1 MAQGF
6 DEEEGRGHRNH
17 MNRLLP
23 LVVALLCAPLFA
35 QAPSQVAAAP
45 AFKVSARA
53 ERADATYQVGEKVTF
68 TVAVEEK
75 GKPVAGGL
83 IDWVIVKDGLP
94 TEQKGFAPVVD
105 GKATVGGSLSEP
117 GFLQLKV
124 TAHRLD
130 ARSKPLA
137 VSAMAGA
144 AIEPTKIPRSLPVP
158 EDFDAFWEGMK
169 RKLAAVP
176 VAPTIRPVKAPLP
189 GVESFDVTAPALGL
203 PISAYLAKP
212 AGAKPKS
219 LPIILTVHGAGVND
233 SSLGGSASWASRGFI
248 AMDMNAHGLPNGKP
262 KQFYADLY
270 AGPMKGYRYENRQ
283 DREKGYFTGMMLRL
297 VRAIDVLTAQP
308 EWDGK
313 HVVVSGTSQGGF
325 QAIAAAGIDGRVTFF
340 AAGVPAGCD
349 HSGMLVGRIAG
360 WPKIVP
366 VEGGKPDAAVLEASR
381 YVDCV
386 NFAARTKAKGAYFTV
401 GFIDTVCPP
410 TSVYAAYNQL
420 PIPKEIYDDIPSGHS
435 HSQAARDG
443 MTKAVMRHVA
453 K

>member
-1 MAQGF
+1 
-6 DEEEGRGHRNH
+6 

-35 QAPSQVAAAP
+35 QAPSKVTP
-45 AFKVSARA
+45 AGALKVSARA
-53 ERADATYQVGEKVTF
+53 DRANATYQVGEKVTF
-68 TVAVEEK
+68 TVSVEEK
-75 GKPVAGGL
+75 GKPANGSL
-83 IDWVIVKDGLP
+83 IDWVIVKDGLA
-94 TEQKGFAPVVD
+94 TEQKGVSSVVD
-105 GKATVGGSLSEP
+105 GKATVIGSLGEP

-158 EDFDAFWEGMK
+158 DDFDAFWSGMK
-169 RKLAAVP
+169 QKLAAVP
-176 VAPTIRPVKAPLP
+176 VAASIRSVKAPLP
-189 GVESFDVTAPALGL
+189 DVESFDVTAPALGL
-203 PISAYLAKP
+203 PISAYMAKP
-212 AGAKPKS
+212 VGAKRKS

-233 SSLGGSASWASRGFI
+233 SSLGGSASWAAKGFL

-262 KQFYADLY
+262 RQFYADLY

-297 VRAIDVLTAQP
+297 VRALDVLTAQP

-313 HVVVSGTSQGGF
+313 HVVVSGASQGGY

-349 HSGMLVGRIAG
+349 HSGMLVNRIAG

-366 VEGGKPDAAVLEASR
+366 VVDGKPDPAVLEAAR
-381 YVDCV
+381 YVDCM
-386 NFAARTKAKGAYFTV
+386 NFATRTKAAGCYFTV
-401 GFIDTVCPP
+401 GFIDTTCPP
-410 TSVYAAYNQL
+410 TSIYATYNQL
-420 PIPKEIYDDIPSGHS
+420 SIPKEIYDDIPSGHS
-435 HSQAARDG
+435 HSAAARDG
-443 MTKAVMRHVA
+443 MTKAVLRHVGR
-453 K
+453 

>member
-6 DEEEGRGHRNH
+6 DEEEGWGHRNH

-105 GKATVGGSLSEP
+105 GKATVVGSLDEP

-212 AGAKPKS
+212 AGAKP
-219 LPIILTVHGAGVND
+219 AGRATSGPRGPTAYN
-233 SSLGGSASWASRGFI
+233 LRFAQRCAASR
-248 AMDMNAHGLPNGKP
+248 
-262 KQFYADLY
+262 
-270 AGPMKGYRYENRQ
+270 
-283 DREKGYFTGMMLRL
+283 
-297 VRAIDVLTAQP
+297 
-308 EWDGK
+308 
-313 HVVVSGTSQGGF
+313 
-325 QAIAAAGIDGRVTFF
+325 
-340 AAGVPAGCD
+340 
-349 HSGMLVGRIAG
+349 
-360 WPKIVP
+360 
-366 VEGGKPDAAVLEASR
+366 
-381 YVDCV
+381 
-386 NFAARTKAKGAYFTV
+386 
-401 GFIDTVCPP
+401 
-410 TSVYAAYNQL
+410 
-420 PIPKEIYDDIPSGHS
+420 
-435 HSQAARDG
+435 
-443 MTKAVMRHVA
+443 
-453 K
+453 

>member
-1 MAQGF
+1 MK
-6 DEEEGRGHRNH
+6 
-17 MNRLLP
+17 RLLP

-35 QAPSQVAAAP
+35 QAPSQVAPAP
-45 AFKVSARA
+45 AMKVTARA
-53 ERADATYQVGEKVTF
+53 ERADATYRVGEKVTF
-68 TVAVEEK
+68 AVSVEEK

-94 TEQKGFAPVVD
+94 TGQKGFAPVVD
-105 GKATVGGSLSEP
+105 GKATVIGSLDEP

-144 AIEPTKIPRSLPVP
+144 AIEPTQIKRSLPVP
-158 EDFDAFWEGMK
+158 DDFDAFWSGMK
-169 RKLAAVP
+169 QKLAGVP
-176 VAPTIRPVKAPLP
+176 VAPKVVPVKAPLP

-203 PISAYLAKP
+203 PISGYMSKP
-212 AGAKPKS
+212 VGAKPKS
-219 LPIILTVHGAGVND
+219 LPIILTVHGAGVSD
-233 SSLGGSASWASRGFI
+233 SSLGGSASWAAKGFI

-313 HVVVSGTSQGGF
+313 HVVVSGASQGGY
-325 QAIAAAGIDGRVTFF
+325 QAIAAAGIDDRVTFF

-349 HSGMLVGRIAG
+349 HSGMQVNRIAG

-366 VEGGKPDAAVLEASR
+366 VVDGKPDMTVLEAVR
-381 YVDCV
+381 YVDGM
-386 NFAARTKAKGAYFTV
+386 NFATRTKAAGCYFTV
-401 GFIDTVCPP
+401 GFIDTTCPP
-410 TSVYAAYNQL
+410 TSIYATYNQL
-420 PIPKEIYDDIPSGHS
+420 TIPKEIYDDIPSGHS
-435 HSQAARDG
+435 HSAAARDG
-443 MTKAVMRHVA
+443 MTKAVMRHVG

>member
-1 MAQGF
+1 M
-6 DEEEGRGHRNH
+6 
-17 MNRLLP
+17 
-23 LVVALLCAPLFA
+23 
-35 QAPSQVAAAP
+35 
-45 AFKVSARA
+45 
-53 ERADATYQVGEKVTF
+53 
-68 TVAVEEK
+68 
-75 GKPVAGGL
+75 
-83 IDWVIVKDGLP
+83 
-94 TEQKGFAPVVD
+94 
-105 GKATVGGSLSEP
+105 
-117 GFLQLKV
+117 
-124 TAHRLD
+124 
-130 ARSKPLA
+130 
-137 VSAMAGA
+137 
-144 AIEPTKIPRSLPVP
+144 
-158 EDFDAFWEGMK
+158 
-169 RKLAAVP
+169 
-176 VAPTIRPVKAPLP
+176 KAPIP
-189 GVESFDVTAPALGL
+189 GVESFDVTAPALGM
-203 PISAYLAKP
+203 PISAYMAKP
-212 AGAKPKS
+212 VGATPKS

-233 SSLGGSASWASRGFI
+233 SSLGGSASWAARGFL

-262 KQFYADLY
+262 RQYYADLY

-349 HSGMLVGRIAG
+349 HSGMLVNRIAG

-366 VEGGKPDAAVLEASR
+366 VEDGKPDQAVLEAAR

-401 GFIDTVCPP
+401 GFIDATCPP

-420 PIPKEIYDDIPSGHS
+420 TIPKEIYDDIPSGHA
-435 HSQAARDG
+435 HSQQARDG
-443 MTKAVMRHVA
+443 MTKAVLRHVG

>member
-1 MAQGF
+1 MT
-6 DEEEGRGHRNH
+6 
-17 MNRLLP
+17 RLLP
-23 LVVALLCAPLFA
+23 LVAALLCAPLFA
-35 QAPSQVAAAP
+35 QAPSKVTP
-45 AFKVSARA
+45 AGALKVSARA
-53 ERADATYQVGEKVTF
+53 DRANATYQVGEKVTF
-68 TVAVEEK
+68 TVSVEEK
-75 GKPVAGGL
+75 GKPANGSL
-83 IDWVIVKDGLP
+83 IDWVIVKDGLA
-94 TEQKGFAPVVD
+94 TEQKGVSSVVD
-105 GKATVGGSLSEP
+105 GKATVIGSLGEP

-158 EDFDAFWEGMK
+158 DDFDAFWSGMK
-169 RKLAAVP
+169 QKLAAVP
-176 VAPTIRPVKAPLP
+176 VAASIRSVKAPLP
-189 GVESFDVTAPALGL
+189 DVESFDVTAPALGL
-203 PISAYLAKP
+203 PISAYMAKP
-212 AGAKPKS
+212 VGAKRKS

-233 SSLGGSASWASRGFI
+233 SSLGGSASWAAKGFL

-297 VRAIDVLTAQP
+297 VRALDVLTAQP

-313 HVVVSGTSQGGF
+313 HVVVSGASQGGY

-349 HSGMLVGRIAG
+349 HSGMLVNRIAG

-366 VEGGKPDAAVLEASR
+366 VVDGKPDPAVLEAAR
-381 YVDCV
+381 YVDCM
-386 NFAARTKAKGAYFTV
+386 NFATRTKAAGCYFTV
-401 GFIDTVCPP
+401 GFIDTTCPP
-410 TSVYAAYNQL
+410 TSIYATYNQL
-420 PIPKEIYDDIPSGHS
+420 SIPKEIYDDIPSGHS
-435 HSQAARDG
+435 HSAAARDG
-443 MTKAVMRHVA
+443 MTKAVLRHVGR
-453 K
+453 

>member
-1 MAQGF
+1 
-6 DEEEGRGHRNH
+6 

-35 QAPSQVAAAP
+35 QAPSKVTP
-45 AFKVSARA
+45 AGALKVSARA
-53 ERADATYQVGEKVTF
+53 DRANATYQVGEKVTF
-68 TVAVEEK
+68 TVSVEEK
-75 GKPVAGGL
+75 GKPANGSL
-83 IDWVIVKDGLP
+83 IDWVIVKDGLA
-94 TEQKGFAPVVD
+94 TEQKGVSSVVD
-105 GKATVGGSLSEP
+105 GKATVIGSLGEP

-158 EDFDAFWEGMK
+158 DDFDAFWSGMK
-169 RKLAAVP
+169 QKLAAVP
-176 VAPTIRPVKAPLP
+176 VAASIRSVKAPLP
-189 GVESFDVTAPALGL
+189 DVESFDVTAPALGL
-203 PISAYLAKP
+203 PISAYMAKP
-212 AGAKPKS
+212 VGAKRKS
-219 LPIILTVHGAGVND
+219 LPIILTVHGAGVSD
-233 SSLGGSASWASRGFI
+233 SSLGGSASWAAKGFL

-262 KQFYADLY
+262 RQFYADLY

-297 VRAIDVLTAQP
+297 VRALDVLTAQP

-313 HVVVSGTSQGGF
+313 HVVVSGASQGGY

-349 HSGMLVGRIAG
+349 HSGMLVNRIAG

-366 VEGGKPDAAVLEASR
+366 VVDGKPDPAVLEAAR
-381 YVDCV
+381 YVDCM
-386 NFAARTKAKGAYFTV
+386 NFATRTKAAGCYFTV
-401 GFIDTVCPP
+401 GFIDTTCPP
-410 TSVYAAYNQL
+410 TSIYATYNQL
-420 PIPKEIYDDIPSGHS
+420 SIPKEIYDDIPSGHS
-435 HSQAARDG
+435 HSAAARDG
-443 MTKAVMRHVA
+443 MTKAVLRHVGR
-453 K
+453 